1 MNLQTIQRYILELS
15 ALYTKNGVYSKSLDM
30 LEQFAWEKHLSA
42 YRIFSNLKSNRFM
55 KMAYKNVN
63 KRVNALLLSGLIQE
77 TEFDDE
83 TNTHNA
89 KYYKLTEYG
98 IYQLFLNR
106 LHSINVNQSDVRK
119 GKVPSSSAL
128 TFFRNYSNSKLL
140 EIFIY
145 PYIKKDSISAIG
157 DYLLLLLYR
166 YLNLCCGSIQ
176 KYLKGKSINIPV
188 VDVVFSWNNIPGKD
202 NEKLLMHLQQ
212 IFNLESVEPYTIKK
226 DDTDENP
233 TITVKTP
240 SAHIVIRRD
249 KVGMKAAVMSTYN
262 SQFEQFQYD
271 VFHLGREV
279 MIGNRIPYEESIK
292 DIISDAKKQIEQ
304 LIYWFV
310 YDLASFAKDHEKENE
325 ISYYVK
331 VLSDDNKFIS
341 AIREIYENRHKGFEK
356 GYKMLT
362 NRT

>member
-1 MNLQTIQRYILELS
+1 
-15 ALYTKNGVYSKSLDM
+15 
-30 LEQFAWEKHLSA
+30 
-42 YRIFSNLKSNRFM
+42 
-55 KMAYKNVN
+55 
-63 KRVNALLLSGLIQE
+63 
-77 TEFDDE
+77 
-83 TNTHNA
+83 
-89 KYYKLTEYG
+89 
-98 IYQLFLNR
+98 
-106 LHSINVNQSDVRK
+106 
-119 GKVPSSSAL
+119 
-128 TFFRNYSNSKLL
+128 
-140 EIFIY
+140 
-145 PYIKKDSISAIG
+145 
-157 DYLLLLLYR
+157 
-166 YLNLCCGSIQ
+166 
-176 KYLKGKSINIPV
+176 
-188 VDVVFSWNNIPGKD
+188 
-202 NEKLLMHLQQ
+202 MHLQQ

-249 KVGMKAAVMSTYN
+249 KVGLKAAVMSTYN

-279 MIGNRIPYEESIK
+279 IIGNRIPYEESIK
-292 DIISDAKKQIEQ
+292 DIISDAKKQIGQ

-341 AIREIYENRHKGFEK
+341 AIREIYVNRHKGFEK